1 MKGSAFFLSAAFLP
15 LNNSRTRIKFAIE
28 GHRLP
33 AAGGYPPLLTV
44 VLSATSGTPV
54 FLALL
59 RHIPFIR
66 AVISYSFTAF
76 GGPQGHIGMMMKTFV
91 HKRRDVTE
99 EELLEYNAFCQM
111 LPGPGS
117 TQTVMLIAYKRG
129 GALLAIV
136 TLGLWILPAFLLM
149 TAASFLLVY
158 FREAIPVH
166 LFDFI
171 RPMSVGFVFYAAW
184 RMMRVSVRHPATWAI
199 MLGTLFATILIK
211 SPWVFPAVLLAAGF
225 ASNFSSRRIPTK
237 VVAPKK
243 INWGSLWL
251 FALLFVGAGVLS
263 ELARVHEWPFR
274 RAYNLFENFYR
285 FGAIV
290 FGGGQA
296 LLPMLLY
303 QFVTRP
309 QQLGEAPMMSAGEL
323 LTGYGLVQAA
333 PGPVFSFC
341 AFTGGMVLHQYG
353 PAWQLAGSFIAT
365 IAVFLPGTLLLLFLF
380 PIYNNLKQHVIIYR
394 ALEGLHA
401 AVVGIVWASG
411 FLLLQSLYAN
421 YDVSLLPALRDVG
434 VILIVLYFLLFTKLP
449 APYLVVLCLIAG
461 LVQSYV

>member
-1 MKGSAFFLSAAFLP
+1 
-15 LNNSRTRIKFAIE
+15 
-28 GHRLP
+28 
-33 AAGGYPPLLTV
+33 
-44 VLSATSGTPV
+44 
-54 FLALL
+54 
-59 RHIPFIR
+59 
-66 AVISYSFTAF
+66 
-76 GGPQGHIGMMMKTFV
+76 MMLKTFV
-91 HKRRDVTE
+91 HKRHDVTE

-111 LPGPGS
+111 LPGPAS

-129 GALLAIV
+129 GVLLSLV
-136 TLGLWILPAFLLM
+136 TLGLWILPAFILM

-158 FREAIPVH
+158 FSDAIPKH

-171 RPMSVGFVFYAAW
+171 LPMSVGFVFYAAY
-184 RMMRVSVRHPATWAI
+184 RMTRVSVRHKATWAI
-199 MLGTLFATILIK
+199 MLGALLATVLIK
-211 SPWVFPAVLLAAGF
+211 SPWVFPAVLIAAGF
-225 ASNFSSRRIPTK
+225 ASNISSKRIPTQNTK
-237 VVAPKK
+237 PKK
-243 INWGSLWL
+243 INWHSLWL
-251 FALLFVGAGVLS
+251 FAVIFIAAGLLS
-263 ELARVHEWPFR
+263 ELARAHDWPFR

-309 QQLGEAPMMSAGEL
+309 QRMGEAPWLSSGEL

-341 AFTGGMVLHQYG
+341 AFAGGMILHEYG
-353 PAWQLAGSFIAT
+353 PGWQLAGSFIAT
-365 IAVFLPGTLLLLFLF
+365 IAVFLPGTLMLLFLF

-411 FLLLQSLYAN
+411 FVLLQSLFAG
-421 YDVSLLPALRDVG
+421 YDGSFLPALQDAL
-434 VILIVLYFLLFTKLP
+434 VIIIALCFLLFTKLP
-449 APYLVVLCLIAG
+449 APLLVVICLIAG
-461 LVQSYV
+461 LVMSYI

>member
-1 MKGSAFFLSAAFLP
+1 
-15 LNNSRTRIKFAIE
+15 
-28 GHRLP
+28 
-33 AAGGYPPLLTV
+33 
-44 VLSATSGTPV
+44 
-54 FLALL
+54 
-59 RHIPFIR
+59 
-66 AVISYSFTAF
+66 
-76 GGPQGHIGMMMKTFV
+76 MMMKTFV
-91 HKRRDVTE
+91 QQRRDVTE

-111 LPGPGS
+111 LPGPAS

-129 GALLAIV
+129 GVLLALI

-149 TAASFLLVY
+149 TAASFLIVY
-158 FREAIPVH
+158 FSDAIPRH

-171 RPMSVGFVFYAAW
+171 HPMSVGFVFYAAY
-184 RMMRVSVRHPATWAI
+184 RMTRVSVRHPATWAI
-199 MLGTLFATILIK
+199 MIGALFATLLIK
-211 SPWVFPAVLLAAGF
+211 SPWIFPAVLVGAGF
-225 ASNFSSRRIPTK
+225 ISNISSKRIPTQIVK
-237 VVAPKK
+237 PKK
-243 INWGSLWL
+243 IKWGSLWL
-251 FALLFVGAGVLS
+251 FVLIFIGAGILS

-303 QFVTRP
+303 QFVSRP
-309 QQLGEAPMMSAGEL
+309 ERMGQPAWLSSGEL

-341 AFTGGMVLHQYG
+341 AFAGGMILHQQG
-353 PAWQLAGSFIAT
+353 PVWQLIGCFLAT
-365 IAVFLPGTLLLLFLF
+365 IAVFLPGTLLLFFLF

-411 FLLLQSLYAN
+411 FLLLQTLYQGAEM
-421 YDVSLLPALRDVG
+421 SFLPMLRDG
-434 VILIVLYFLLFTKLP
+434 LVILAVLFFLLYSKLP
-449 APYLVVLCLIAG
+449 APVLVLLCLLAG
-461 LVQSYV
+461 FIMSFVS